1 MVVDL
6 VSNDYWAADTTAD
19 PHPVVRLEFD
29 RPVDVDSVVITSGAA
44 ADYARVGRPRTL
56 ALADSSGGARQLA
69 LPDDPAPAASSLRAR
84 HVRWLSVRVAD
95 VYPGVPPSGTV
106 ALAEIELFRL
116 G

>member
-1 MVVDL
+1 MTETRTDFHDHLAASEHGRFVL
-6 VSNDYWAADTTAD
+6 VSSSQAQKPDGTNAAYAATK
-19 PHPVVRLEFD
+19 
-29 RPVDVDSVVITSGAA
+29 AA
-44 ADYARVGRPRTL
+44 AESWTL